1 MNKAKSISTGPLVFA
16 VKPKLT
22 TTMMSNMPK
31 MALITMSG
39 RGCFVQFIRF
49 FILSF
54 IWRLEVNLSLKT
66 CFLLLPR
73 CPNSMLP
80 VYLYH
85 PDSNSYLNKSNAHAR
100 KTVPYREKAGN
111 HTGQL

>member
-1 MNKAKSISTGPLVFA
+1 MNKARSISTGPLVVA
-16 VKPKLT
+16 DKPKAT

-54 IWRLEVNLSLKT
+54 VWRLEVSLSLKP
-66 CFLLLPR
+66 CFLLPHG
-73 CPNSMLP
+73 PNSTLP
-80 VYLYH
+80 VDLYH
-85 PDSNSYLNKSNAHAR
+85 PDSNSYLNYSNSHAR